1 MNPKLLRRT
10 LLAVAI
16 LAIAVAVVF
25 ALRPTPVLVETGRVS
40 RGPMRVTVDEDGETR
55 AHDRF
60 VVAAPVSGRLLR
72 VELEEGDAVPAGAVV
87 ASIQPLPLG
96 QQQRAEVRGRIAAA
110 ESAEYEAEARVRHAR
125 VADEQAR
132 SDLARASEL
141 ARQGIVSAQTAEQ
154 ARTAH
159 EASGEELRAAQF
171 NARRAAAELEVARS
185 GLLGF
190 ANGGTSPARLMLRS
204 PVAGRILRV
213 AEKSERVVQAGEPI
227 VVIGDPAKIEIVA
240 DVLTID
246 AVNIHAGA
254 PVSLEGWGGDH
265 PLRARVRLVEPWGF
279 TKISALGIEEKRV
292 NVISDFVDSPGSL
305 GDGYRVEARI
315 VIWEAAEALKVP
327 GSATF
332 RDRGEWAVYVVEGGR
347 ARLRRV
353 ETGHRNQD
361 EAEVLQGLVEGQE
374 VILHPPNTLREGMRV
389 RSR

>member
-1 MNPKLLRRT
+1 MNAKLLRRT
-10 LLAVAI
+10 FLAVVI

-25 ALRPTPVLVETGRVS
+25 ALRPTPVLVETGRVR

-72 VELEEGDAVPAGAVV
+72 VPWEEGNAVQAGAVV

-110 ESAEYEAEARVRHAR
+110 ESAVYEAEARVRHAR

-132 SDLARASEL
+132 RDLARAAEL
-141 ARQGIVSAQTAEQ
+141 ARHGIVSAQIAEQ
-154 ARTAH
+154 ARTAQ

-190 ANGGTSPARLMLRS
+190 ANESASPARLTLRS

-213 AEKSERVVQAGEPI
+213 VEKSERVVQAGEPI

-246 AVNIHAGA
+246 AVNIRAGA
-254 PVSLEGWGGDH
+254 PVFLEGWGGDH

-292 NVISDFVDSPGSL
+292 NVISDFVDPPGPL
-305 GDGYRVEARI
+305 ADGYRVEARI
-315 VIWEAAEALKVP
+315 VIWETPEALKVP

-332 RDRGEWAVYVVEGGR
+332 RDRGEWAVYVVEAGR
-347 ARLRRV
+347 ARLRRT

-361 EAEVLQGLVEGQE
+361 EAEVLRGLAEGQD
-374 VILHPPNTLREGMRV
+374 VILHPPNTLRDGMRV